1 MLINLLSCEHCQTTY
16 KIVKVDD
23 FVDYKVY
30 YTDMGGYFV
39 VAGNQTVCMKCNS
52 TLDLDKMI
60 KTEDWI
66 ADMLFR
72 VKGI

>member
-1 MLINLLSCEHCQTTY
+1 
-16 KIVKVDD
+16 
-23 FVDYKVY
+23 
-30 YTDMGGYFV
+30 MGGHFV